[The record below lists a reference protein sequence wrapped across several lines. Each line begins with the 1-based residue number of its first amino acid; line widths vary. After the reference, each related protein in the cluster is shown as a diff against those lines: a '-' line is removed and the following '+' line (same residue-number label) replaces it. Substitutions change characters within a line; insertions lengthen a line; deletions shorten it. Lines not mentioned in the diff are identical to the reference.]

1 MLDTKLGVQGSMVQ
15 GFVDLEKAF
24 DTVPREMAMATLPW
38 MGVTEAE
45 VRMVEGTDE
54 KTTARAGD
62 WTHSGQRAEPADVH
76 NSTGPHQQEDFDE
89 GCHEEILLCRRPG
102 PGGE

>member
-1 MLDTKLGVQGSMVQ
+1 MYRAVWLRGSSTWRKL
-15 GFVDLEKAF
+15 F
-24 DTVPREMAMATLPW
+24 DTVPREMAMAALRW

-45 VRMVEGTDE
+45 VRMVDGTYE
-54 KTTARAGD
+54 KTTARGGD
-62 WTHSGQRAEPADVH
+62 WTHTGQRAEPAAVH

-89 GCHEEILLCRRPG
+89 ACHEEIPLCRRPG